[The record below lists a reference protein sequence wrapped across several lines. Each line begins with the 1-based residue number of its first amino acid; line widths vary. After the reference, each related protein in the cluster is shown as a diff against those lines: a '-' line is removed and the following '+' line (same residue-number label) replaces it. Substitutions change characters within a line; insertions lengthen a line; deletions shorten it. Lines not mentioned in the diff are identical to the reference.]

1 MIAVGSRLPLLLA
14 VLVPVAAGVA
24 ELRQSWV
31 DGVGVVIMVTVVMAA
46 IDAVRAGS
54 PGSISITRD
63 APAAVVL
70 GSEAHMSW
78 HLVNEVDRP
87 RSVGIADD
95 FAPSLGAQ
103 RRAHIDLPAFGV
115 GEVTIAF
122 RPARRGLFKPTQMT
136 VRVDGPWRLMS
147 RQRSRMNPAEIRVV
161 PAFLSKREVELRLH
175 RARLLEIGSRSV
187 RARGGGTEFD
197 HLRDFSVDDSYRHID
212 WGGYGAGRAA
222 NSAFVSC

>member
-1 MIAVGSRLPLLLA
+1 MVI
-14 VLVPVAAGVA
+14 VAAAVVA
-24 ELRQSWV
+24 
-31 DGVGVVIMVTVVMAA
+31 T
-46 IDAVRAGS
+46 IDAIRAGS
-54 PGSISITRD
+54 PATISISREV
-63 APAAVVL
+63 PAAVVL
-70 GSEAHMSW
+70 GAEAQMSW
-78 HLVNEVDRP
+78 RIVNEVGRP

-161 PAFLSKREVELRLH
+161 PAFLSKR
-175 RARLLEIGSRSV
+175 
-187 RARGGGTEFD
+187 
-197 HLRDFSVDDSYRHID
+197 
-212 WGGYGAGRAA
+212 
-222 NSAFVSC
+222 